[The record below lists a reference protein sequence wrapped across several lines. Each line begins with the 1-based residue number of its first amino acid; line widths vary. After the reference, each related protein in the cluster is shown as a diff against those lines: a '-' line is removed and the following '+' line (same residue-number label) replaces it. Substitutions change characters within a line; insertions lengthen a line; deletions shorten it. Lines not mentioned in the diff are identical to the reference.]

1 MNPKENGKRLRELR
15 LARGISAAALADE
28 IGVTESAVFFYE
40 AGERTPRDDKKVAI
54 AKFFGVHVAEIFFV
68 DDATNSCKRPTDGD
82 EKQ

>member
-1 MNPKENGKRLRELR
+1 MNSKENGKRLRELR

-54 AKFFGVHVAEIFFV
+54 AKFFGVTVAEMFFV
-68 DDATNSCKRPTDGD
+68 DDATNSC
-82 EKQ
+82 

>member
-15 LARGISAAALADE
+15 IARGISAAALADE

-54 AKFFGVHVAEIFFV
+54 AKFFGVPVAEIFFA
-68 DDATNSCKRPTDGD
+68 DDTTNSC
-82 EKQ
+82 